1 VLDPRLPFNLPA
13 FIVSDVRF
21 PVIYELKEVVGGVKV
36 AINPQIMVFDA
47 DTLSGTLAMH
57 SDNSLVGVYT
67 YELSARYDIPINY
80 KAA

>member
-1 VLDPRLPFNLPA
+1 VLDLPLPFNFPP
-13 FIVSDVRF
+13 FTVSDSRF
-21 PVIYELKEVVGGVKV
+21 PVIYELKEVVAGVKQ

-47 DTLSGTLAMH
+47 ATRFGILAMQ

-80 KAA
+80 